1 MFFGYKVK
9 VYVGVS
15 NFHQMQRKKKKE
27 KLKLSMSNNFLS
39 SKKCAQLV
47 FSSKLH
53 IKYLYLSLVILII

>member
-1 MFFGYKVK
+1 MFFGYKAK

-15 NFHQMQRKKKKE
+15 NFHQMQRKKKE

-53 IKYLYLSLVILII
+53 IKYIYLSLVILII